1 MSKKSIYEMDEE
13 YRLGRTI
20 SKIAK
25 ERKHCFRHIRKLFI
39 FLSTLKDWENQ
50 GKIDKEQC
58 EKAY

>member
-1 MSKKSIYEMDEE
+1 MDEE

-39 FLSTLKDWENQ
+39 FLSTLEDWENQ